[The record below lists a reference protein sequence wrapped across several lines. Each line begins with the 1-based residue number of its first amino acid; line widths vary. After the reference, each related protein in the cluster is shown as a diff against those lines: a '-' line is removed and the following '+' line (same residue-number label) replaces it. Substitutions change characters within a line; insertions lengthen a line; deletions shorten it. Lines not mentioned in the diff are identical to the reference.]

1 MINASNQKQ
10 EIVERYNKTNAI
22 KVMLDG
28 SNVISFF
35 VKNESTKAG
44 NERNKTKLWQIQAS
58 VGNL

>member
-1 MINASNQKQ
+1 MQVIKHQ

-35 VKNESTKAG
+35 FVKYESTKAG
-44 NERNKTKLWQIQAS
+44 NERNKTKL
-58 VGNL
+58 